1 MNGPRRTKIVCSIGP
16 ASQGVE
22 QLVTLIEAGMNVAR
36 INMSHGT
43 FEEHRATIEHVRIAA
58 LRTGSTIGILGD
70 LCGPKLRITDLPS
83 RLHLVKPGDQFLV
96 TEGDPA
102 DQPDA
107 IAITSLGVLGEV
119 EPGDGIAFADG
130 AVRGLVQASDEHG
143 ISVLVTQGGSLSV
156 RKGVNLPDSH
166 LSIPAMTD
174 KDYQDTLFLL
184 EQEVDFIALS
194 FVGVAEDLMLARDFI
209 RNNLESPNT
218 PRLVAKIERRD
229 ALGRIAE
236 IIDAADAVMVA
247 RGDLGVEIPVEEVPI
262 EQKRIIHLANARG
275 KMVITATQMLESMIS
290 APTPTRAEASDVA
303 NAILDGTDAIM
314 LSAETAVGSYP
325 SEAVG
330 QMDRIARATEAI
342 VTDQSLTLLT
352 HPVRTIQ
359 STADAIGFAAA
370 DLSRNLS
377 LKVVVAVTESG
388 HSARTISRYRPTV
401 LIVGATPDA
410 FAARSLTLS
419 YGVIPVTIP
428 RSPSTEVMIQEAI
441 EAAIDLDL
449 CENGDVCALVAGIP
463 FGVRGT
469 TNLIKIQIVGEGFL
483 TINERFAND

>member
-1 MNGPRRTKIVCSIGP
+1 MNAPRRTKIVCSIGP
-16 ASQGVE
+16 ASQEVDS
-22 QLVTLIEAGMNVAR
+22 LVALIEAGMNVAR

-43 FEEHRATIEHVRIAA
+43 FAEHSTTIKNVREAA
-58 LRTGSTIGILGD
+58 KRTGQIIGILGD
-70 LCGPKLRITDLPS
+70 LCGPKLRITGIPA
-83 RLHLVKPGDQFLV
+83 RLHLVKPGDQFVLS
-96 TEGDPA
+96 EGDP
-102 DQPDA
+102 DEDTDA
-107 IAITSLGVLGEV
+107 VCITSLGVLREV
-119 EPGDGIAFADG
+119 NLGDSIAFADG
-130 AVRGLVQASDEHG
+130 AVRGLVQERSDHG
-143 ISVLVTQGGSLSV
+143 MSVLVTQGGSLAI

-174 KDYQDTLFLL
+174 KDFHDAGFLL
-184 EQEVDFIALS
+184 EHNVDFLALS
-194 FVGVAEDLMLARDFI
+194 FVGSASDLTTARDFMVANAPGPDI
-209 RNNLESPNT
+209 

-229 ALGRIAE
+229 ALARIAE
-236 IIDAADAVMVA
+236 IMDVADAVMVA

-303 NAILDGTDAIM
+303 NAIIDGTDAIM

-325 SEAVG
+325 VDAVG
-330 QMDRIARATEAI
+330 QMDRIARATEQI

-352 HPVRTIQ
+352 HPVRAIH

-370 DLSRNLS
+370 DLSRNLA
-377 LKVVVAVTESG
+377 LKVVIAVTESG
-388 HSARTISRYRPTV
+388 HSARTISRYRPNV
-401 LIVGATPDA
+401 PIVGATPDE

-419 YGVIPVTIP
+419 YGVVPAVIP

-441 EAAIDLDL
+441 DTAVDLDL
-449 CENGDVCALVAGIP
+449 CETGDLCALAAGIP

-469 TNLIKIQIVGEGFL
+469 TNLVKIQVVGEGFL
-483 TINERFAND
+483 SIGERYQAD